1 MARIKDCSE
10 DIATITQ
17 EAVLK
22 QNVSHTPADIF
33 KCYSLRLY
41 YLQNVKCEAN
51 LQLLA
56 ATQTEL
62 NQASRLLVSVSK
74 VSLSAL
80 SHNVV
85 I

>member
-1 MARIKDCSE
+1 MSVTYI
-10 DIATITQ
+10 
-17 EAVLK
+17 
-22 QNVSHTPADIF
+22 PADMF
-33 KCYSLRLY
+33 NLKLLW
-41 YLQNVKCEAN
+41 LQNVKCEAN

-80 SHNVV
+80 YHIRHANFVHADLVS
-85 I
+85 

>member
-1 MARIKDCSE
+1 MLMR
-10 DIATITQ
+10 Q
-17 EAVLK
+17 
-22 QNVSHTPADIF
+22 F
-33 KCYSLRLY
+33 KLLC
-41 YLQNVKCEAN
+41 LQNVKCEAN

-80 SHNVV
+80 YHYMVC
-85 I
+85 